1 MKRIATTLMATAT
14 TLAIFAQAKQVT
26 VTNNSDFNRE
36 AEPIVISINEKAD
49 YKSAVVSSDGNTLPY
64 QLEDI
69 DDNGHYDQICFI
81 TSLKKKEKKQFLVT
95 LHKQEAEQTLTPQV
109 YAEMMLTN
117 KKIKSQ
123 NKQDLYISSLTVD
136 NGTNPYW
143 MLHHHGPAFENDMVA
158 YRIYFDERQT
168 IDIYGKNRKALE
180 LKETQFY
187 PDKEQK
193 ANGYGD
199 DVLWVGKTF
208 GLGALRGWADNQPQM
223 LLDVDKRTMEIVA
236 CGPLR
241 TIVKVVDKG
250 WNPFY
255 PEKCDN
261 AKRIDMTTLYTLSAG
276 RRDCAVDVMFK
287 GDIESLKL
295 ATGLINVKNSE
306 EYSDGKGLRGCWGT
320 DWPVSEKDSAGHKR
334 ETVGLGI
341 CIPAD
346 NIIKE
351 LPANSD
357 NYPYVVKPAL
367 GEIPYHITF
376 ASDNETFPS
385 SFHTPASFFEYL
397 RQWKRQIESPVTIT
411 TKDVFL

>member
-69 DDNGHYDQICFI
+69 DGNGHYDQICFI

-95 LHKQEAEQTLTPQV
+95 LHKQDVEQTFTPQV

-187 PDKEQK
+187 PDQEQK

-199 DVLWVGKTF
+199 DVLWVGKTS
-208 GLGALRGWADNQPQM
+208 ASEHSED
-223 LLDVDKRTMEIVA
+223 
-236 CGPLR
+236 GPTTSR
-241 TIVKVVDKG
+241 
-250 WNPFY
+250 
-255 PEKCDN
+255 KCCS
-261 AKRIDMTTLYTLSAG
+261 T
-276 RRDCAVDVMFK
+276 
-287 GDIESLKL
+287 
-295 ATGLINVKNSE
+295 
-306 EYSDGKGLRGCWGT
+306 
-320 DWPVSEKDSAGHKR
+320 
-334 ETVGLGI
+334 
-341 CIPAD
+341 
-346 NIIKE
+346 
-351 LPANSD
+351 
-357 NYPYVVKPAL
+357 
-367 GEIPYHITF
+367 
-376 ASDNETFPS
+376 
-385 SFHTPASFFEYL
+385 
-397 RQWKRQIESPVTIT
+397 
-411 TKDVFL
+411 

>member
-1 MKRIATTLMATAT
+1 MATAT

-69 DDNGHYDQICFI
+69 DGNGHYDQICFI

-95 LHKQEAEQTLTPQV
+95 LHKQEAEQTFTPQV

-187 PDKEQK
+187 PDQEQK

-320 DWPVSEKDSAGHKR
+320 DWPVSAKDSVGHKR

-341 CIPAD
+341 YIPE
-346 NIIKE
+346 KFVVSE
-351 LPANSD
+351 EPANKD
-357 NYPYVVKPAL
+357 NYAFTVRPVDGRLHYK
-367 GEIPYHITF
+367 ITF
-376 ASDNETFPS
+376 CSDNETFGY
-385 SFHTPASFFEYL
+385 HTDKAWYAFLES
-397 RQWKRQIESPVTIT
+397 WKKEIIQSIT
-411 TKDVFL
+411 VSQ